1 MKRLFMLVAAVIA
14 LGSTAFASNGEY
26 EVISKLN
33 NKKTIEGVSSYLKV
47 NFYQRE
53 YMEDIFAL
61 SAKKMEKAM
70 DGGVVSDTDA
80 KKALAFNLANMKDI
94 LSPDQYK
101 KYLVVLNIS
110 VNNMN
115 QANLLAEN
123 K

>member
-1 MKRLFMLVAAVIA
+1 MKRLFTLVAAVIA

-47 NFYQRE
+47 NFNQRE

-70 DGGVVSDTDA
+70 VGGVVSDEDA

-94 LSPDQYK
+94 LSPEQYK
-101 KYLVVLNIS
+101 KYLIVLNIS
-110 VNNMN
+110 VNNMSKN
-115 QANLLAEN
+115 SLLAEN